1 MVPPPL
7 TEDGPEHLLQEAFIT
22 SDGLTRATQERLL
35 ASIIFVAA
43 VLLLG
48 LLSHMCSGAVQ
59 RVALAL
65 LNGIVVALCV
75 LSLFGTGMLVIPIMA
90 ASVPLFGVAPK
101 LYYAIVDTCWT
112 PMWALCILYAEVFGG
127 TRMIFQGDVPI
138 HGESALVLAN
148 HLGELD
154 WVVMLSL
161 AARMRCLSGMRFLM
175 KAAFAK
181 MPILGWG
188 LALHHGVFI
197 RSRPDG
203 RTNAKVLASETSAD
217 AVASGDAPTADR
229 HQLVGPLPL
238 STPSADPETGSTTP
252 RTRARLVAEDTSN
265 VTTTVQSLLGAAAEC
280 HPVWMGIFPE
290 VSSRSACNGMG
301 AFSHES
307 FAPFPLTEANPVE
320 FSLAPGHST
329 HPRSAR
335 ACA

>member
-229 HQLVGPLPL
+229 HQLVGPLP
-238 STPSADPETGSTTP
+238 PSPHHRQIRRLAAPHRGHERDWLR
-252 RTRARLVAEDTSN
+252 RTR
-265 VTTTVQSLLGAAAEC
+265 
-280 HPVWMGIFPE
+280 PM
-290 VSSRSACNGMG
+290 
-301 AFSHES
+301 
-307 FAPFPLTEANPVE
+307 
-320 FSLAPGHST
+320 
-329 HPRSAR
+329 
-335 ACA
+335 